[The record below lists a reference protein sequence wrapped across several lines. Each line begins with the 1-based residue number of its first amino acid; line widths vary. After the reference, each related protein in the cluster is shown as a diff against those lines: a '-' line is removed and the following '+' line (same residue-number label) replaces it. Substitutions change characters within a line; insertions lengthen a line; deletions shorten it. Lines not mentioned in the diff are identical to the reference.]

1 MTLVT
6 IDGHI
11 GAGASELGRRVARMF
26 DLDYIDRLVLPGSET
41 GAETDTAEQPQR
53 RSHERFWAFVEKAIR
68 GIALGNAAGDPYYA
82 APEIMLMPLTWDTSP
97 GAPMAR
103 NKAETEGQSVRH
115 TIESLI
121 VKGGAVLVHRA
132 GAVATRGHSQV
143 LRVGLFASWEDRVK
157 RIMRLEGV
165 VRSQDAERLIR
176 QREEAQVEYFSAVH
190 SAHPEDESIYDVA
203 INTSRDQIN
212 LAALKVSRALKSGL
226 LIPAPSPR

>member
-103 NKAETEGQSVRH
+103 NKAETDGQSVRH

-132 GAVATRGHSQV
+132 GAVATPSS
-143 LRVGLFASWEDRVK
+143 ASTSAA
-157 RIMRLEGV
+157 
-165 VRSQDAERLIR
+165 RSACCVTITRARPRATDSAASTASER
-176 QREEAQVEYFSAVH
+176 
-190 SAHPEDESIYDVA
+190 
-203 INTSRDQIN
+203 SR
-212 LAALKVSRALKSGL
+212 
-226 LIPAPSPR
+226 PP